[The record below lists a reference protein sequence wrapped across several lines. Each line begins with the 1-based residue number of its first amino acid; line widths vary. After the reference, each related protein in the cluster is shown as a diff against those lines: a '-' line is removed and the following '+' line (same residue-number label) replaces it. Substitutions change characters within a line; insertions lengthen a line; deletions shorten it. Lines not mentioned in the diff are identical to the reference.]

1 MHPQAPSQVSA
12 YQKHTARPLMHR
24 RDPHAPYAPNK
35 LLPRSSSRAT
45 RYMRS
50 TPLSAMLALS
60 CHLVMSANSIVD
72 F

>member
-1 MHPQAPSQVSA
+1 
-12 YQKHTARPLMHR
+12 MHR
-24 RDPHAPYAPNK
+24 RDPHAPYVPNK

-50 TPLSAMLALS
+50 TPLSAMLALA
-60 CHLVMSANSIVD
+60 CHLVMSANSIID